1 MRRPDDDREP
11 APRRP
16 SRRRSWL
23 ALGAAVVVA
32 AALVTFQPWKL
43 VVDEVVDEALP
54 VAVQATAPSG
64 VAESLDTATR
74 APVTSA
80 TAAPTTSASTSSA
93 SPTVASDP
101 RVLARGTLISH
112 EHATSG
118 TVVVLA
124 LADGRRILRL
134 QDLRTSNG
142 PDVKVW
148 LSDAAVR
155 PGSDGWR
162 VFDDGRYVDLGS
174 LKGNVGN
181 QNYVIPADVDLATLS
196 SLSLWCDR
204 FDVSFGAATLAP
216 V

>member
-1 MRRPDDDREP
+1 MTRADDDRTQ
-11 APRRP
+11 PRR
-16 SRRRSWL
+16 RRGARRWPWL
-23 ALGAAVVVA
+23 VVAGTIAVVA
-32 AALVTFQPWKL
+32 ALVVFQPWKL

-54 VAVQATAPSG
+54 VALQAT
-64 VAESLDTATR
+64 
-74 APVTSA
+74 
-80 TAAPTTSASTSSA
+80 TAASAAGSPATTPSPPAASAGPA
-93 SPTVASDP
+93 SPTTGATPAAP
-101 RVLARGTLISH
+101 RVLARGVLISH

-124 LADGRRILRL
+124 LADGRRVLRL

-148 LSDAAVR
+148 LSDAVVR

-162 VFDDGRYVDLGS
+162 VFDDGRYADLGS

-204 FDVSFGAATLAP
+204 FDVSFGAATLTP

>member
-1 MRRPDDDREP
+1 MSENQHTRRARS
-11 APRRP
+11 
-16 SRRRSWL
+16 SRRGL
-23 ALGAAVVVA
+23 VVALGSVGVI
-32 AALVTFQPWKL
+32 ALVAGLAVFQPWKL
-43 VVDEVVDEALP
+43 FVDEVVDEALP
-54 VAVQATAPSG
+54 VAASESASGGPDARPSG
-64 VAESLDTATR
+64 SGP
-74 APVTSA
+74 APA
-80 TAAPTTSASTSSA
+80 
-93 SPTVASDP
+93 ASDP
-101 RVLARGTLISH
+101 SSSGSATPRVIARGELISH

-118 TVVVLA
+118 SVVVLE

-148 LSDAAVR
+148 LSDAAVL

-162 VFDDGRYVDLGS
+162 VFDDGAYADLGR

-181 QNYVIPADVDLATLS
+181 QNYAVPASVDLGALT

-204 FDVSFGAATLAP
+204 FDVSFGAAELRP

>member
-1 MRRPDDDREP
+1 MTSPPDDP
-11 APRRP
+11 ARSPRHR
-16 SRRRSWL
+16 SRRRWVLL
-23 ALGAAVVVA
+23 AVAGSVAVV

-43 VVDEVVDEALP
+43 VVDEVVDEAVP
-54 VAVQATAPSG
+54 VAVQT
-64 VAESLDTATR
+64 
-74 APVTSA
+74 
-80 TAAPTTSASTSSA
+80 TAASRTTA
-93 SPTVASDP
+93 SPTPTPDATAP

-124 LADGRRILRL
+124 LADGRRVLRL

-148 LSDAAVR
+148 LSDAEVR

-162 VFDDGRYVDLGS
+162 VFDDGRYADLGS

-181 QNYVIPADVDLATLS
+181 QNYVIPADVDLTTLS

>member
-1 MRRPDDDREP
+1 MTSPHDDPTPSTRHRIGRRWP
-11 APRRP
+11 
-16 SRRRSWL
+16 WL
-23 ALGAAVVVA
+23 AAAGAVVVVI
-32 AALVTFQPWKL
+32 ALVAFQPWKL

-54 VAVQATAPSG
+54 VSLQTTAPSP
-64 VAESLDTATR
+64 A
-74 APVTSA
+74 SA
-80 TAAPTTSASTSSA
+80 SPTTSAPAPETSPPTA
-93 SPTVASDP
+93 SPTPSPTSTAP

-112 EHATSG
+112 EHETSG

-124 LADGRRILRL
+124 LADGRRVLRL

-148 LSDAAVR
+148 LSDAEVR

-162 VFDDGRYVDLGS
+162 VFDDGRYADLGS

>member
-1 MRRPDDDREP
+1 MTRADDDR
-11 APRRP
+11 AQPRR
-16 SRRRSWL
+16 RRGARRWPWL
-23 ALGAAVVVA
+23 VLAGAIAVVA
-32 AALVTFQPWKL
+32 ALVVFQPWKL
-43 VVDEVVDEALP
+43 VVDDVVDEALP
-54 VAVQATAPSG
+54 VAAPATTRGPAPGSPTTTPSAPAASAAAPSP
-64 VAESLDTATR
+64 T
-74 APVTSA
+74 TSA
-80 TAAPTTSASTSSA
+80 TASA
-93 SPTVASDP
+93 P

-124 LADGRRILRL
+124 LADGSRVLRL

-162 VFDDGRYVDLGS
+162 VFDDGRYADLGS

-181 QNYVIPADVDLATLS
+181 QNYVIPADVDLATLT

>member
-1 MRRPDDDREP
+1 MTGLDDDRAQSP
-11 APRRP
+11 
-16 SRRRSWL
+16 RRRSGRRWPWL
-23 ALGAAVVVA
+23 AAGAAAVAVVIV
-32 AALVTFQPWKL
+32 LVTFQPWKL
-43 VVDEVVDEALP
+43 VVDEVVDEAVP
-54 VAVQATAPSG
+54 VAAQAA
-64 VAESLDTATR
+64 
-74 APVTSA
+74 
-80 TAAPTTSASTSSA
+80 TTSAATA
-93 SPTVASDP
+93 SPTASSSVPGPTVDAASPTPSPTPSAP

-112 EHATSG
+112 EHTTSG

-124 LADGRRILRL
+124 LADGRRVLRL
-134 QDLRTSNG
+134 QDLHTSNG

-162 VFDDGRYVDLGS
+162 VFDDGRYADLGS

-181 QNYVIPADVDLATLS
+181 QNYVIPADVDLTTLS

>member
-1 MRRPDDDREP
+1 MTSPHDDP
-11 APRRP
+11 PTPRRRT
-16 SRRRSWL
+16 SRRRTWL
-23 ALGAAVVVA
+23 AVAGAVVVVL
-32 AALVTFQPWKL
+32 ALVTFQPWKL

-54 VAVQATAPSG
+54 VALQTTAPS
-64 VAESLDTATR
+64 
-74 APVTSA
+74 PA
-80 TAAPTTSASTSSA
+80 TASPTTSAPATEA
-93 SPTVASDP
+93 SPPTASRTPSPTSTAP

-112 EHATSG
+112 EHETSG

-124 LADGRRILRL
+124 LADGTRVLRL

-148 LSDAAVR
+148 LSDAEVR

-162 VFDDGRYVDLGS
+162 VFDDGRYADLGS

-181 QNYVIPADVDLATLS
+181 QNYLIPDDVDLATLS

-204 FDVSFGAATLAP
+204 FDVSFGAATLVPA
-216 V
+216 